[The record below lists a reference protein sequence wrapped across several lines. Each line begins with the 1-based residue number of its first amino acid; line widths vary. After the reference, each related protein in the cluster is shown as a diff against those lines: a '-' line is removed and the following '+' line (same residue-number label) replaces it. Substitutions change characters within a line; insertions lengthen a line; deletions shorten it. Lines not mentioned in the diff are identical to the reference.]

1 MAMDMAM
8 LIMLYAM
15 LVMIY
20 TSERIVQQIVR
31 SLLYSDS
38 TWSPNRS
45 NMTCSVAPSFWAS
58 SSTGGIT
65 LSVASPFSAASS
77 AGSVCPLMGG
87 EGALGSGKNRRV

>member
-31 SLLYSDS
+31 SLVYSDS
-38 TWSPNRS
+38 T
-45 NMTCSVAPSFWAS
+45 
-58 SSTGGIT
+58 
-65 LSVASPFSAASS
+65 
-77 AGSVCPLMGG
+77 
-87 EGALGSGKNRRV
+87 